1 MAENE
6 KIRLTKLAAHG
17 GCAAKVAPGDLKQV
31 LLQLPTMTDPN
42 LMVGFDTS
50 DDAAVYRINDEL
62 ALIQTV
68 DIFPPVVD
76 DPFDYGRIAA
86 ANALSDVYA
95 MGGEPKLALNVLCIP
110 EDLDKAIT
118 LDILRGGQDR
128 CLEAGA
134 VICGGHSI
142 KDKEPKYGLCV
153 SGFADPSKIL
163 TNSGAKPGDC
173 LILTKAL
180 GTGILNTAMKGDLIA
195 PASAKA
201 AIDSM
206 ATLNKRA
213 AEIIKR
219 FEVNAVTDV
228 TGFGLVGHSYEMATG
243 SGVTIVLESQ
253 WLPLLPEAYEMA
265 QMGIVP
271 AGAYGN
277 RNWIDCGADTAGDV
291 DLALTDI
298 MFDPQT
304 SGGLLAAVPEDEAQE
319 LLGALKDSIPTA
331 SIVGYVE
338 EKQRKPIIIK

>member
-1 MAENE
+1 MPENE

-17 GCAAKVAPGDLKQV
+17 GCAAKIAPGDLKQV
-31 LLQLPTMTDPN
+31 LAQLPAMTDPN

-50 DDAAVYRINDEL
+50 DDAAVYRISDDL

-95 MGGEPKLALNVLCIP
+95 MGGDPKLALNVLCIP
-110 EDLDKAIT
+110 EDLDREIT
-118 LDILRGGQDR
+118 LNILRGGQDR
-128 CLEAGA
+128 CAEAGA

-153 SGFADPSKIL
+153 SGFVNPAKFLP
-163 TNSGAKPGDC
+163 NSNAKPGDV

-180 GTGILNTAMKGDLIA
+180 GTGILNTAMKADLIA
-195 PASAKA
+195 PSSAKT
-201 AIDSM
+201 AIESM
-206 ATLNKRA
+206 ATLNKTA
-213 AEIIKR
+213 AEIVRR
-219 FEVNAVTDV
+219 FPVHACTDV

-243 SGVTIVLESQ
+243 SRVTITLESKL
-253 WLPLLPEAYEMA
+253 LPLLPEAYEMA

-277 RNWIDCGADTAGDV
+277 RNWIDCGADVIGDV

-304 SGGLLAAVPEDEAQE
+304 SGGLLVAVPEAESQA
-319 LLGALKDSIPTA
+319 LLHALQDSIPVA
-331 SIVGYVE
+331 STVGYVE
-338 EKQRKPIIIK
+338 ERQRKTILIR

>member
-1 MAENE
+1 MAQNE

-163 TNSGAKPGDC
+163 TNSGAKPGDV

-180 GTGILNTAMKGDLIA
+180 GTGVLNTAMKGDLIA

-243 SGVTIVLESQ
+243 SGVTIVLESG
-253 WLPLLPEAYEMA
+253 WLPLLPEAYDMA

-277 RNWIDCGADTAGDV
+277 RSWIDCGADTAEGI

-304 SGGLLAAVPEDEAQE
+304 SGGLLVSVPEQSANALLAE
-319 LLGALKDSIPTA
+319 LRDSIPVA

-338 EKQRKPIIIK
+338 EKQRKPILIK

>member
-1 MAENE
+1 MSQTE

-17 GCAAKVAPGDLKQV
+17 GCAAKVAPGSLKQV
-31 LLQLPTMTDPN
+31 LSQLPGMTDPN

-50 DDAAVYRINDEL
+50 DDAAVYRISDDL

-95 MGGEPKLALNVLCIP
+95 MGGDPKLALNVLCIP
-110 EDLDKAIT
+110 EDLDQEIT
-118 LDILRGGQDR
+118 LEILRGGQDR
-128 CLEAGA
+128 CAEAGA

-142 KDKEPKYGLCV
+142 KDREPKYGLCV
-153 SGFADPSKIL
+153 SGFVNPAKVL
-163 TNSGAKPGDC
+163 ENSNAKPGDV

-180 GTGILNTAMKGDLIA
+180 GTGVLNTAMKADLIA

-206 ATLNKRA
+206 ATLNKNA

-219 FEVNAVTDV
+219 FDVHACTDV

-243 SGVTIVLESQ
+243 SKVTITLESGS
-253 WLPLLPEAYEMA
+253 LPLLPEAVEMA
-265 QMGIVP
+265 QMGIIP

-277 RNWIDCGADTAGDV
+277 RSWIDCGASVIGDV

-304 SGGLLAAVPEDEAQE
+304 SGGLLVAVPEPDAQK
-319 LLGALKDSIPTA
+319 LLGALKDSIPVA

-338 EKQRKPIIIK
+338 EYHMKPILIK